1 MEVLY
6 CNQIFLFQRIGLH
19 QLIQRKMKLHLDI
32 IRVILGKWEL
42 TQVII
47 PIMKKTMRIDHF
59 KVEIAQEE
67 NSMAFED
74 YKDLDL
80 KPEKATQEEI
90 EQLEKKYGVSEF
102 HDTSLRAKEFLHR
115 QEEQN

>member
-1 MEVLY
+1 
-6 CNQIFLFQRIGLH
+6 
-19 QLIQRKMKLHLDI
+19 MKLHLDI

-59 KVEIAQEE
+59 KVEIAQDE

-90 EQLEKKYGVSEF
+90 EQLRKKYGVSEF
-102 HDTSLRAKEFLHR
+102 HDTSLRAKEFLRR
-115 QEEQN
+115 QEEKNS

>member
-1 MEVLY
+1 MSK
-6 CNQIFLFQRIGLH
+6 
-19 QLIQRKMKLHLDI
+19 RKKHSGNL
-32 IRVILGKWEL
+32 
-42 TQVII
+42 
-47 PIMKKTMRIDHF
+47 KKQT
-59 KVEIAQEE
+59 KAKQEE

-90 EQLEKKYGVSEF
+90 EQLRKKYGVSDF
-102 HDTSLRAKEFLHR
+102 NDSSMAREFLRR

>member
-1 MEVLY
+1 M
-6 CNQIFLFQRIGLH
+6 
-19 QLIQRKMKLHLDI
+19 
-32 IRVILGKWEL
+32 
-42 TQVII
+42 QVII
-47 PIMKKTMRIDHF
+47 LIMRKATFIDHF
-59 KVEIAQEE
+59 RVEIVQEE

-90 EQLEKKYGVSEF
+90 EQLRKKYGVSDF
-102 HDTSLRAKEFLHR
+102 YDSSMAREFLRR